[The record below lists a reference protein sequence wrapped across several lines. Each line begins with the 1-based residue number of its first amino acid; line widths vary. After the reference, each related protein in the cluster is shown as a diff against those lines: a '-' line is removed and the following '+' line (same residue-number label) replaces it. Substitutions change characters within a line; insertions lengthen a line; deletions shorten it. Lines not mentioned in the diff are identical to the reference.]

1 MQKLN
6 LSVQLQNGTIDA
18 NFDSIKAA
26 LAAELDAYKKMVF
39 TEDSKKDA
47 KDTVAYL
54 RKFNKALDDKRK
66 EVKKAYMAPCDAF
79 EAKVNELKKQ
89 VDEPINFINQQIE
102 EFERKRV
109 EEKRALIKDIYT
121 GIAAEHAEAA
131 EYLPAQKIYDKR
143 WENAT
148 TTKKAITEA
157 ITERMTRVETDLA
170 TIRSM
175 ESEYEDKGI
184 ERYKATLELSVAI
197 ATMNQFQ
204 KQKEE
209 IMRREKEREERIEAV
224 EEKEEPSGSA
234 VPVIPAVPTKEP
246 KEEESAASV
255 PAGNTVRYEIIADLF
270 QIAQLESA
278 MREYGIKFRRV

>member
-26 LAAELDAYKKMVF
+26 LAAELDTYKKMVF

-79 EAKVNELKKQ
+79 EVKVNELKKQ
-89 VDEPINFINQQIE
+89 VDEPIKFINEQIE

-131 EYLPAQKIYDKR
+131 EYLPLQKIYDKR

-157 ITERMTRVETDLA
+157 ITERMTHVETDLT

-209 IMRREKEREERIEAV
+209 ILRREKEREERIEAE

-246 KEEESAASV
+246 KEESAASV
-255 PAGNTVRYEIIADLF
+255 PAGNTVRYEVIADLF

>member
-26 LAAELDAYKKMVF
+26 LAAELDTYKKMVF

-54 RKFNKALDDKRK
+54 IKFNKALDDKRK

-109 EEKRALIKDIYT
+109 EEKRALIKEIYT

-131 EYLPAQKIYDKR
+131 EYLPLQKIYDKR

-148 TTKKAITEA
+148 TTKKAITET
-157 ITERMTRVETDLA
+157 ITECMTSVETDLA

-209 IMRREKEREERIEAV
+209 ILRREKEREERIEAV

-246 KEEESAASV
+246 KEESAASV
-255 PAGNTVRYEIIADLF
+255 PAGNTVRYEVIADLF

>member
-26 LAAELDAYKKMVF
+26 LVAELDTYKKMVF

-109 EEKRALIKDIYT
+109 EEKRALIKEIYT
-121 GIAAEHAEAA
+121 GIAAEHAEAV
-131 EYLPAQKIYDKR
+131 EYLPLQKIYDKR

-148 TTKKAITEA
+148 TTKKAITET
-157 ITERMTRVETDLA
+157 ITERMTSVEIDLA

-209 IMRREKEREERIEAV
+209 ILRREKEREERIEAE

-246 KEEESAASV
+246 KEESAASV
-255 PAGNTVRYEIIADLF
+255 PAGNTVRYEVIADLF

>member
-26 LAAELDAYKKMVF
+26 LAAELDTYKKMVF

-131 EYLPAQKIYDKR
+131 EYLPLQKIYDKR

-157 ITERMTRVETDLA
+157 ITERMTSVETDLA

-209 IMRREKEREERIEAV
+209 ILRREKEREERIEAA

-246 KEEESAASV
+246 KEESVASV
-255 PAGNTVRYEIIADLF
+255 PTGNTVRYEVIADLF

>member
-26 LAAELDAYKKMVF
+26 LAAELDTYKKMVF

-66 EVKKAYMAPCDAF
+66 EVKKAYMAPCDDF

-89 VDEPINFINQQIE
+89 VDEPIKFINEQIE

-131 EYLPAQKIYDKR
+131 EYLPLQKIYDKR

-157 ITERMTRVETDLA
+157 ITERMTSVETDLA

-209 IMRREKEREERIEAV
+209 ILRREKEREERIEAE

-246 KEEESAASV
+246 KEESAASV
-255 PAGNTVRYEIIADLF
+255 PAGNTVRYEVIADLF

>member
-26 LAAELDAYKKMVF
+26 LAAELDTYKKMVF

-109 EEKRALIKDIYT
+109 EEKRALIKEIYT

-131 EYLPAQKIYDKR
+131 EYLPLQKIYDKR

-148 TTKKAITEA
+148 TTKKAITET
-157 ITERMTRVETDLA
+157 ITERMTSVETDLA

-209 IMRREKEREERIEAV
+209 ILRREKEREERIEAE

-246 KEEESAASV
+246 KEESVASV
-255 PAGNTVRYEIIADLF
+255 PTGNTVRYEVIADLF

>member
-26 LAAELDAYKKMVF
+26 LAAELDTYKKMVF

-66 EVKKAYMAPCDAF
+66 EVKKAYMAPCDDF

-89 VDEPINFINQQIE
+89 VDEPIKFINEQIE

-131 EYLPAQKIYDKR
+131 EYLPLQKIYDKR

-148 TTKKAITEA
+148 TTKKAITET
-157 ITERMTRVETDLA
+157 ITERMTSVETDLA

-209 IMRREKEREERIEAV
+209 ILRREKEREERIEAV

-246 KEEESAASV
+246 KEESAASV
-255 PAGNTVRYEIIADLF
+255 PAGNTVRYEVIADLF

>member
-1 MQKLN
+1 
-6 LSVQLQNGTIDA
+6 
-18 NFDSIKAA
+18 
-26 LAAELDAYKKMVF
+26 
-39 TEDSKKDA
+39 
-47 KDTVAYL
+47 
-54 RKFNKALDDKRK
+54 
-66 EVKKAYMAPCDAF
+66 
-79 EAKVNELKKQ
+79 
-89 VDEPINFINQQIE
+89 
-102 EFERKRV
+102 
-109 EEKRALIKDIYT
+109 
-121 GIAAEHAEAA
+121 
-131 EYLPAQKIYDKR
+131 
-143 WENAT
+143 
-148 TTKKAITEA
+148 
-157 ITERMTRVETDLA
+157 MTSVETDLA

-209 IMRREKEREERIEAV
+209 ILRREKEREERIEAA

-246 KEEESAASV
+246 KEESAASV
-255 PAGNTVRYEIIADLF
+255 PAGNAVRYEVIADLF

>member
-6 LSVQLQNGTIDA
+6 LAVQLQNGTIDA

-26 LAAELDAYKKMVF
+26 LSAELDTYKKMVF

-89 VDEPINFINQQIE
+89 VDEPIKFINEQIE
-102 EFERKRV
+102 EFECKRI
-109 EEKRALIKDIYT
+109 EEKRAQIKEIYT
-121 GIAAEHAEAA
+121 SIAAEHAEAA
-131 EYLPAQKIYDKR
+131 EYLQIQKNYDKH
-143 WENAT
+143 WEDAT
-148 TTKKAITEA
+148 TTKKAITET
-157 ITERMTRVETDLA
+157 IIERMTRVETDLT

-197 ATMNQFQ
+197 ATMNQYQ

-209 IMRREKEREERIEAV
+209 ILRREKEREERIKAA
-224 EEKEEPSGSA
+224 EEKEEPSEST

-246 KEEESAASV
+246 KEESAASV
-255 PAGNTVRYEIIADLF
+255 PAGNTVRYEVIADLF
-270 QIAQLESA
+270 QIAQIESA

>member
-1 MQKLN
+1 MQELN

-26 LAAELDAYKKMVF
+26 LAAELDTYKKMVF

-121 GIAAEHAEAA
+121 GIAVEHAEVA
-131 EYLPAQKIYDKR
+131 EYLPLQKIYDKR

-157 ITERMTRVETDLA
+157 IAERMTRVETDLA

-209 IMRREKEREERIEAV
+209 ILRREKEREERIEAA

-246 KEEESAASV
+246 KEESAASV
-255 PAGNTVRYEIIADLF
+255 PAGNTVRYEVIADLF

>member
-26 LAAELDAYKKMVF
+26 LVAELDTYKKMVF

-109 EEKRALIKDIYT
+109 EEKRALIKEIYT

-131 EYLPAQKIYDKR
+131 EYLPLQKIYDKR

-148 TTKKAITEA
+148 TTKKAITET
-157 ITERMTRVETDLA
+157 ITERMTSVETDLA

-175 ESEYEDKGI
+175 ESEYEDNGI

-209 IMRREKEREERIEAV
+209 ILRREKEREERIEAE

-246 KEEESAASV
+246 KEESVASV
-255 PAGNTVRYEIIADLF
+255 PTGNTVRYEVIADLF

>member
-26 LAAELDAYKKMVF
+26 LVAELDTYKKMVF

-79 EAKVNELKKQ
+79 EVKVNELKKQ
-89 VDEPINFINQQIE
+89 VDEPIKFINEQIE

-109 EEKRALIKDIYT
+109 EEKRSLIKEIYT

-131 EYLPAQKIYDKR
+131 EYLPLQKIYDKR

-157 ITERMTRVETDLA
+157 ITERMTSVETDLA

-209 IMRREKEREERIEAV
+209 ILRREKEREERIEAV

-246 KEEESAASV
+246 KEESAASV
-255 PAGNTVRYEIIADLF
+255 PAGNTVRYEVIADLF

>member
-26 LAAELDAYKKMVF
+26 LAAELDTYKKMVF

-89 VDEPINFINQQIE
+89 VDEPIKFINEQIE

-109 EEKRALIKDIYT
+109 EEKRALIKNIYT

-131 EYLPAQKIYDKR
+131 EYLPLQKIYDKR

-157 ITERMTRVETDLA
+157 ITERMTRVETDLT

-209 IMRREKEREERIEAV
+209 ILRREKEREERIEAE

-246 KEEESAASV
+246 KEESAASV
-255 PAGNTVRYEIIADLF
+255 PAGNTVRYEVIADLF

>member
-26 LAAELDAYKKMVF
+26 LVAELDTYKKMVF

-121 GIAAEHAEAA
+121 GIAAEHVEAA
-131 EYLPAQKIYDKR
+131 EYLPLQKIYDKR

-148 TTKKAITEA
+148 TTKKAITET
-157 ITERMTRVETDLA
+157 ITERMTSVETDLA

-246 KEEESAASV
+246 KEESVASV
-255 PAGNTVRYEIIADLF
+255 PTGNTVRYEVIADLF

>member
-26 LAAELDAYKKMVF
+26 LAAELDTYKKMVF

-79 EAKVNELKKQ
+79 EVKVNELKKQ
-89 VDEPINFINQQIE
+89 VDEPIKFINEQIE

-109 EEKRALIKDIYT
+109 EEKRALIKNIYT

-131 EYLPAQKIYDKR
+131 EYLPLQKIYDKR

-157 ITERMTRVETDLA
+157 ITERMTRVETDLT

-209 IMRREKEREERIEAV
+209 ILRREKEREERIEAE

-246 KEEESAASV
+246 KEESAASV
-255 PAGNTVRYEIIADLF
+255 PAGNTVRYEVIADLF

>member
-26 LAAELDAYKKMVF
+26 LAAELDTYKKMVF

-79 EAKVNELKKQ
+79 EVKVNELKKQ
-89 VDEPINFINQQIE
+89 VDEPIKFINEQIE

-109 EEKRALIKDIYT
+109 EEKRALIKEIYT

-131 EYLPAQKIYDKR
+131 EYLPLQKIYDKR

-157 ITERMTRVETDLA
+157 ITERMTSVETDLA

-209 IMRREKEREERIEAV
+209 ILRREKEREERIEAV
-224 EEKEEPSGSA
+224 EEKEEPSGST

-246 KEEESAASV
+246 KEESAASV

>member
-26 LAAELDAYKKMVF
+26 LAAELDTYKKMVF

-79 EAKVNELKKQ
+79 EVKVNELKKQ
-89 VDEPINFINQQIE
+89 VDEPIKFINEQIE

-131 EYLPAQKIYDKR
+131 EYLPLQKIYDKR

-157 ITERMTRVETDLA
+157 ITERMTSVETDLA

-209 IMRREKEREERIEAV
+209 ILRREKEREERIEAE

-246 KEEESAASV
+246 KEESAASV
-255 PAGNTVRYEIIADLF
+255 PVGNTVRYEVIADLF

-278 MREYGIKFRRV
+278 MREYGIRFRRV

>member
-26 LAAELDAYKKMVF
+26 LAAGLDTYKKMVF

-66 EVKKAYMAPCDAF
+66 EVKKAYMAPCDDF

-89 VDEPINFINQQIE
+89 VDEPIKFINEQIE

-131 EYLPAQKIYDKR
+131 EYLPLQKIYDKR

-148 TTKKAITEA
+148 TTKKAITET
-157 ITERMTRVETDLA
+157 ITERMASVETDLA

-209 IMRREKEREERIEAV
+209 ILRREKEREERIEAE

-246 KEEESAASV
+246 KEESAASV
-255 PAGNTVRYEIIADLF
+255 PTGNTVRYEVIADLF

>member
-18 NFDSIKAA
+18 NFDSIKAT
-26 LAAELDAYKKMVF
+26 LAAELDTYKKMVF

-66 EVKKAYMAPCDAF
+66 EVKKAYMAPCDDF

-89 VDEPINFINQQIE
+89 VDEPIKFINEQIE

-109 EEKRALIKDIYT
+109 EEKRALIKEIYT

-131 EYLPAQKIYDKR
+131 EYLPLQKIYDKR

-148 TTKKAITEA
+148 TTKKAITET
-157 ITERMTRVETDLA
+157 ITERMTSVETDLA

-209 IMRREKEREERIEAV
+209 ILRREKEREERIEAE

-246 KEEESAASV
+246 KEESAASV
-255 PAGNTVRYEIIADLF
+255 PTGNTVRYEVIADLF

>member
-26 LAAELDAYKKMVF
+26 LAAELDTYKKMVF

-79 EAKVNELKKQ
+79 EVKVNELKKQ
-89 VDEPINFINQQIE
+89 VDEPIKFINEQIE
-102 EFERKRV
+102 EFERERV

-131 EYLPAQKIYDKR
+131 EYLPLQKIYDKR

-157 ITERMTRVETDLA
+157 ITERMTCVETDLT

-209 IMRREKEREERIEAV
+209 ILRREKEREERIKAA
-224 EEKEEPSGSA
+224 EEKEEPSGST

-246 KEEESAASV
+246 KEESAASV
-255 PAGNTVRYEIIADLF
+255 PAGNTVRYEVIADLF

>member
-26 LAAELDAYKKMVF
+26 LAAELDTYKKMVF

-109 EEKRALIKDIYT
+109 EEKRALIKEIYT

-131 EYLPAQKIYDKR
+131 EYLPLQKIYDKR

-148 TTKKAITEA
+148 TTKKAITET
-157 ITERMTRVETDLA
+157 ITECMTSVETDLA

-209 IMRREKEREERIEAV
+209 ILRREKEREERIEAV

-246 KEEESAASV
+246 KEESAASV
-255 PAGNTVRYEIIADLF
+255 PAGNTVRYEVIADLF

>member
-26 LAAELDAYKKMVF
+26 LAAELDTYKKMVF

-66 EVKKAYMAPCDAF
+66 EVKKAYMAPCDDF

-89 VDEPINFINQQIE
+89 VDEPIKFINEQIE

-109 EEKRALIKDIYT
+109 EEKRALIKEIYT

-131 EYLPAQKIYDKR
+131 EYLPLQKIYDKR

-148 TTKKAITEA
+148 TAKKAITET
-157 ITERMTRVETDLA
+157 ITERMTSVETDLA

-209 IMRREKEREERIEAV
+209 ILRREKEREERIEAE

-246 KEEESAASV
+246 KEESAASV
-255 PAGNTVRYEIIADLF
+255 PAGNTVRYEVIADLF

>member
-26 LAAELDAYKKMVF
+26 LAAGLDTYKKMVF

-131 EYLPAQKIYDKR
+131 EYLPLQKIYDKR

-157 ITERMTRVETDLA
+157 ITECMTRVETDLA

-184 ERYKATLELSVAI
+184 ERYKATLELSDAI
-197 ATMNQFQ
+197 ATMNQYQ

-209 IMRREKEREERIEAV
+209 ILRREKEREERIEAV

-234 VPVIPAVPTKEP
+234 VPVIPAVPTKEQ
-246 KEEESAASV
+246 KEESVASV
-255 PAGNTVRYEIIADLF
+255 PTGNTVQYEVIADLF

>member
-26 LAAELDAYKKMVF
+26 LAAELDTYKKMVF

-66 EVKKAYMAPCDAF
+66 EVKKAYMAPCDDF

-89 VDEPINFINQQIE
+89 VDEPIKFINEQIE

-131 EYLPAQKIYDKR
+131 EYLSLQKIYDKR

-157 ITERMTRVETDLA
+157 ITERMTSVETDLA

-197 ATMNQFQ
+197 ATMKSFQ

-209 IMRREKEREERIEAV
+209 ILRREKEREERIEAE

-246 KEEESAASV
+246 KEESAASV
-255 PAGNTVRYEIIADLF
+255 PAGNTVRYEVIADLF

>member
-26 LAAELDAYKKMVF
+26 LAAELDTYKKMVF

-109 EEKRALIKDIYT
+109 EEKRALIKEIYT

-131 EYLPAQKIYDKR
+131 EYLPLQKIYDKR

-148 TTKKAITEA
+148 TTKKAITET
-157 ITERMTRVETDLA
+157 ITERMTSVETDLA

-209 IMRREKEREERIEAV
+209 ILRREKEREERIEAV

-246 KEEESAASV
+246 KEESVASV
-255 PAGNTVRYEIIADLF
+255 PTGNTVRYEVIADLF

>member
-26 LAAELDAYKKMVF
+26 LAAELDTYKKMVF

-66 EVKKAYMAPCDAF
+66 EVKKAYMAPCDDF

-89 VDEPINFINQQIE
+89 VDEPIKFINEQIE

-131 EYLPAQKIYDKR
+131 EYLPLQKIYDKR

-148 TTKKAITEA
+148 TTKKAITET
-157 ITERMTRVETDLA
+157 ITERMASVETDLA

-209 IMRREKEREERIEAV
+209 ILRREKEREERIEAE

-246 KEEESAASV
+246 KEESAASV
-255 PAGNTVRYEIIADLF
+255 PTGNTVRYEVIADLF

>member
-1 MQKLN
+1 MQELN

-26 LAAELDAYKKMVF
+26 LAAELDTYKKMVF

-89 VDEPINFINQQIE
+89 VDEPIKFINEQIE

-109 EEKRALIKDIYT
+109 EEKSALIKDIYT

-131 EYLPAQKIYDKR
+131 EYLPLQKIYDKR

-157 ITERMTRVETDLA
+157 ITERMTSVETDLA

-209 IMRREKEREERIEAV
+209 ILRREKEREERIEAE

-246 KEEESAASV
+246 KEESAASV
-255 PAGNTVRYEIIADLF
+255 PAGNTVRYEVIADLF

>member
-26 LAAELDAYKKMVF
+26 LAAGLDTYKKMVF

-89 VDEPINFINQQIE
+89 VDEPIKFINEQIE

-109 EEKRALIKDIYT
+109 EEKRALIKEIYT

-131 EYLPAQKIYDKR
+131 EYLPLQKIYDKR
-143 WENAT
+143 LENAT
-148 TTKKAITEA
+148 TTKKAITET
-157 ITERMTRVETDLA
+157 ITERMTSVETDLA

-209 IMRREKEREERIEAV
+209 ILRREKEREERIEAV

-246 KEEESAASV
+246 KEESVASV
-255 PAGNTVRYEIIADLF
+255 PTGNTVRYEVIADLF

>member
-26 LAAELDAYKKMVF
+26 LVAELDTYKKMVF

-109 EEKRALIKDIYT
+109 EEKRALIKEIYT
-121 GIAAEHAEAA
+121 SIAAEYAEAA
-131 EYLPAQKIYDKR
+131 EYLPLQKIYDKR

-157 ITERMTRVETDLA
+157 ITERMTSAETDLA

-209 IMRREKEREERIEAV
+209 ILRREKEREERIEAV

-246 KEEESAASV
+246 KEESVASV
-255 PAGNTVRYEIIADLF
+255 PTGNTVRYEVIADLF

>member
-26 LAAELDAYKKMVF
+26 LVAELDTYKKMVF

-109 EEKRALIKDIYT
+109 EEKRALIKEIYT

-131 EYLPAQKIYDKR
+131 EYLPLQKIYDKR

-148 TTKKAITEA
+148 TTKKAITET
-157 ITERMTRVETDLA
+157 ITERMTSVETDLT

-209 IMRREKEREERIEAV
+209 ILRREKEREERIEAE

-246 KEEESAASV
+246 KEESVASV
-255 PAGNTVRYEIIADLF
+255 PTGNTVRYEVIADLF

>member
-26 LAAELDAYKKMVF
+26 LAAELDTYKKMVF

-79 EAKVNELKKQ
+79 ETKVNELKKQ
-89 VDEPINFINQQIE
+89 VDEPIKFINEQIE

-109 EEKRALIKDIYT
+109 EEKRALIKEIYT

-131 EYLPAQKIYDKR
+131 EYLPLQKIYDKR

-148 TTKKAITEA
+148 TTKKAITET
-157 ITERMTRVETDLA
+157 ITERMTSVETDLA

-209 IMRREKEREERIEAV
+209 IMRREKEREERIKAEK
-224 EEKEEPSGSA
+224 EKEEPSGSA

-246 KEEESAASV
+246 KEESAASV
-255 PAGNTVRYEIIADLF
+255 PAGNTVRYEVIADLF

>member
-26 LAAELDAYKKMVF
+26 LAAELDTYKKMVF

-109 EEKRALIKDIYT
+109 EEKRALIKEIYT
-121 GIAAEHAEAA
+121 GIAAKHAEAA
-131 EYLPAQKIYDKR
+131 EYLPLQKIYDKR

-148 TTKKAITEA
+148 TTKKAITET
-157 ITERMTRVETDLA
+157 ITERMTSVETDLA

-209 IMRREKEREERIEAV
+209 ILRREKEREERIEAV

-246 KEEESAASV
+246 KEESAASV
-255 PAGNTVRYEIIADLF
+255 PAGNTVRYEVIADLF

>member
-26 LAAELDAYKKMVF
+26 LAAELDTYNKMVF

-54 RKFNKALDDKRK
+54 RKFSKSLDDKRK
-66 EVKKAYMAPCDAF
+66 EIKKAYMAPCDAF
-79 EAKVNELKKQ
+79 EAQVNELKKQ
-89 VDEPINFINQQIE
+89 VEEPINYINQQIE
-102 EFERKRV
+102 AFERKRV
-109 EEKRALIKDIYT
+109 EEKKALIKEIYA
-121 GIAAEHAEAA
+121 GIATEHTEAA
-131 EYLPAQKIYDKR
+131 EYLPLQKIYDSR

-148 TTKKAITEA
+148 TTKKAITET
-157 ITERMTRVETDLA
+157 ITERMIGVDKDLA
-170 TIRSM
+170 TIRGM
-175 ESEYEDKGI
+175 ESEFEDKGI

-209 IMRREKEREERIEAV
+209 ILRREKEREERIKAA
-224 EEKEEPSGSA
+224 EEKEEPSGST

-246 KEEESAASV
+246 KEESAASV
-255 PAGNTVRYEIIADLF
+255 PAGNTVRYEVIADLF
-270 QIAQLESA
+270 QVAQLESA

>member
-18 NFDSIKAA
+18 NFDSIKVA
-26 LAAELDAYKKMVF
+26 LAAELDTYKKMVF

-79 EAKVNELKKQ
+79 EVKVNELKKQ
-89 VDEPINFINQQIE
+89 VDEPIKFINEQIE

-109 EEKRALIKDIYT
+109 EEKRALIKNIYT

-131 EYLPAQKIYDKR
+131 EYLPLQKIYDKR

-157 ITERMTRVETDLA
+157 ITERMTRVETDLT

-209 IMRREKEREERIEAV
+209 ILRREKEREERIEAE

-246 KEEESAASV
+246 KEESAASV
-255 PAGNTVRYEIIADLF
+255 PAGNTVRYEVIADLF

>member
-26 LAAELDAYKKMVF
+26 LAAELDTYKKMVF

-109 EEKRALIKDIYT
+109 EEKRALIKEIYT

-131 EYLPAQKIYDKR
+131 EYLPLQKIYDKR

-148 TTKKAITEA
+148 TTKKAITET
-157 ITERMTRVETDLA
+157 ITERMTSVETDLT
-170 TIRSM
+170 TIRCM

-197 ATMNQFQ
+197 ATMNQLQ

-209 IMRREKEREERIEAV
+209 ILHREKEREERIKAE

-246 KEEESAASV
+246 KEESAASV
-255 PAGNTVRYEIIADLF
+255 PTGNTVRYEVIADLF

>member
-26 LAAELDAYKKMVF
+26 LAAELDTYKKMVF

-109 EEKRALIKDIYT
+109 EEKRALIKEIYT

-131 EYLPAQKIYDKR
+131 EYLPLQKIYDKR

-148 TTKKAITEA
+148 TTKKAITET
-157 ITERMTRVETDLA
+157 ITERMTSVETDLA

-209 IMRREKEREERIEAV
+209 IMRREKEREERIEAE

-246 KEEESAASV
+246 KEESAASV
-255 PAGNTVRYEIIADLF
+255 PAGNTVRYEVIADLF